1 VTIIPR
7 ARTARCKSITT
18 STACAA
24 RNRVDRMF
32 GKHKNPRRINAR
44 YDNTALPVDT
54 FLNLAAAPQWLESFV
69 TAT

>member
-1 VTIIPR
+1 
-7 ARTARCKSITT
+7 
-18 STACAA
+18 
-24 RNRVDRMF
+24 MF